1 MKMKMRFA
9 LVLAAMAMLASFGAS
24 AQTANG
30 QGVAVGT
37 AIVQTGDTTAQ
48 VGVTV
53 GGTHLD
59 VGGTAVNFAAAR
71 PAKLQG
77 ALPGI
82 PGSYGPPG
90 LFIDQTN
97 SVNIASVPFV
107 TYFDWAFNSAK
118 PELTQYRVG
127 TVPYS
132 AFKVGGASGKTTM
145 YFVGSPG
152 YFNPANGAKAEF
164 IESRLS
170 SATAVIPLGYLFV
183 SPEPGHEQNVSL
195 PLIEFDALQFV
206 GGTLKGYPNL
216 ALIKSPHAMGAGLGQ
231 MAKGTSMG
239 AGIGGSHTGLTGFL
253 GLTLGGSTGDS
264 VTFMV
269 SQLSV
274 PYLVV
279 ALDPSG
285 VLVEPDAYDKW
296 HVAKQQAAVTA
307 SSPVSA
313 AAAVTDSRLKKK

>member
-1 MKMKMRFA
+1 MKMCFA
-9 LVLAAMAMLASFGAS
+9 LVLAAMLASFGAS

-30 QGVAVGT
+30 QGTGVGT
-37 AIVQTGDTTAQ
+37 AIVQTGDTTASTQ

-53 GGTHLD
+53 EGTRVD
-59 VGGTAVNFAAAR
+59 VGGTAVNFSAAR
-71 PAKLQG
+71 PARLQG

-90 LFIDQTN
+90 LFVTQTN

-107 TYFDWAFNSAK
+107 TYYDWAFNSAR
-118 PELTQYRVG
+118 PELTRYQVG

-239 AGIGGSHTGLTGFL
+239 AGIGGSHTSLTGFL

-279 ALDPSG
+279 ALDPNG

-296 HVAKQQAAVTA
+296 HAAKQQQAAVSA
-307 SSPVSA
+307 SPPVA
-313 AAAVTDSRLKKK
+313 AAAVVTEGRSKRK